1 MGIEKKYV
9 CERSDT
15 QMECNYVINVD
26 TKEVSPFIEI
36 SNLKGT
42 YSIYLTNEDLIHLIE
57 DLRIIKW
64 KIDIFEKT
72 LNKEVSN
79 G

>member
-26 TKEVSPFIEI
+26 TKEVFPFIEI

-42 YSIYLTNEDLIHLIE
+42 YTIHLTTDDLMHLIE

-64 KIDIFEKT
+64 KIDIFENK
-72 LNKEVSN
+72 LKEVSN